1 MKKLLTISLLA
12 LFCLTISGVHEAEA
26 KRFGGGSSFGK
37 SFNNRAAP
45 APRTSAQKQAAPS
58 KQGAASP
65 ARGGMMGMLGGLAL
79 GGLLSAMFFGGAF
92 DGINMFDILILAGIG
107 LAIFWFMRR
116 KVQHAAHDY
125 AYTGP
130 TPNHHEGQHDD
141 AFTAS
146 NTAPQSSAQS
156 SAQPSTPSSAQMAR
170 PAIDEAHFISAAKDI
185 FIRMQTA
192 WDNKNMADIHTFC
205 TTEIANKVAADLEIL
220 GTQKNRTEV
229 GMLNAELLDSW
240 IESND
245 EWVAIHFTALL
256 NEETLSE
263 SDELIE
269 RDSHEVNE
277 TWIFR
282 HSPTSNDPTWYLAGI
297 QQSI

>member
-12 LFCLTISGVHEAEA
+12 LFCLSISGVHEAEA

-37 SFNNRAAP
+37 SFNRAAP
-45 APRTSAQKQAAPS
+45 APWMSTPKQAAPS
-58 KQGAASP
+58 KQGATSP

-79 GGLLSAMFFGGAF
+79 GGLLGAMFFGGAF
-92 DGINMFDILILAGIG
+92 EGINMFDILILAGIG

-125 AYTGP
+125 AYAGSNQN
-130 TPNHHEGQHDD
+130 NHDGQHDD
-141 AFTAS
+141 ALTAS
-146 NTAPQSSAQS
+146 HTAPQSLSQS
-156 SAQPSTPSSAQMAR
+156 SAPISAQMAR
-170 PAIDEAHFISAAKDI
+170 PNIDEAHFISAAKDI

-192 WDNKNMADIHTFC
+192 WDNKNMADIHMFC
-205 TTEIANKVAADLEIL
+205 TTEIANKVAEDLEIL
-220 GTQKNRTEV
+220 GAQKNRTEV

-245 EWVAIHFTALL
+245 EWVAVHFSALL
-256 NEETLSE
+256 NEETFSE
-263 SDELIE
+263 SDELLE
-269 RDSHEVNE
+269 KDSHEVNE

-282 HSPTSNDPTWYLAGI
+282 HAPTSNDPTWYLAGI
-297 QQSI
+297 QQAN

>member
-1 MKKLLTISLLA
+1 MKKLLTLSLLA
-12 LFCLTISGVHEAEA
+12 LFCLTVSGVHEAEA

-37 SFNNRAAP
+37 SFNKRAAP
-45 APRTSAQKQAAPS
+45 APRTSTQKQAAPS
-58 KQGAASP
+58 KQGTTSP

-79 GGLLSAMFFGGAF
+79 GGLLGAMFFGGAF
-92 DGINMFDILILAGIG
+92 EGINMFDILILAGIG

-116 KVQHAAHDY
+116 KVQHTARDY
-125 AYTGP
+125 AYAGQNP
-130 TPNHHEGQHDD
+130 NNHHGQHED
-141 AFTAS
+141 AFTTS
-146 NTAPQSSAQS
+146 NTAPQSSAQM
-156 SAQPSTPSSAQMAR
+156 PR
-170 PAIDEAHFISAAKDI
+170 PNIDEAHFTSAAKDI

-192 WDNKNMADIHTFC
+192 WDSKNMADIHTFC
-205 TTEIANKVAADLEIL
+205 TPEIANKVAADLEAL
-220 GTQKNRTEV
+220 GAQKNRTEV
-229 GMLNAELLDSW
+229 GMLDAGLIDSW

-263 SDELIE
+263 TDELIE
-269 RDSHEVNE
+269 KDSHEVNE

-297 QQSI
+297 QQAA